1 MLRLTLIV
9 LLFALPSVG
18 CSLIHDTPATKG
30 ASYTKETWKEEV
42 MPKTPSESKAQSAPS
57 KPLVREHTLETF
69 NQGEN
74 PSSRSSFEKAPDG
87 TISMLL
93 GTGRAN
99 ESIVPPPPDYTKY
112 IGLVVSLLFLAGG
125 IYISTNPAAKL
136 LSPGLGPRLML
147 AGVIGAVV
155 SMTVDQ
161 YGAFYAGG
169 VLLFGAYLAYDN
181 NKSFRKGLFTPTPS
195 PSTNAS

>member
-30 ASYTKETWKEEV
+30 ASYTKETWREEV
-42 MPKTPSESKAQSAPS
+42 NSQPLGEGKTPTPIPS

-99 ESIVPPPPDYTKY
+99 ESIVPPPPDFTKY

-125 IYISTNPAAKL
+125 IYISTNPVLKL
-136 LSPGLGPRLML
+136 TSPGLGSRLIL
-147 AGVIGAVV
+147 AGVLGAVV
-155 SMTVDQ
+155 SMTIDS
-161 YGAFYAGG
+161 YGALYAGG
-169 VLLFGAYLAYDN
+169 ILLVGLYLAY
-181 NKSFRKGLFTPTPS
+181 SHHSAYQKGLLTPVPD
-195 PSTNAS
+195 AS

>member
-42 MPKTPSESKAQSAPS
+42 MPKTPPESKAQSAPA

-99 ESIVPPPPDYTKY
+99 ESVIPPPPDYTKY

-125 IYISTNPAAKL
+125 IYISTNPIIKL
-136 LSPGLGPRLML
+136 TSPGLGSRLIL

-155 SMTVDQ
+155 SMTVDS

-169 VLLFGAYLAYDN
+169 ILLVGAYLAY
-181 NKSFRKGLFTPTPS
+181 SHHTAYQKGLLTPVPDAT
-195 PSTNAS
+195 